1 MAGRRYFGGLEEDQE
16 GDRDG
21 LDAARPSEAHQE
33 GEYQRRQRW
42 RGYCAQCD
50 ATCIGYTSDA
60 LALTLEQY
68 AVTDT
73 GWNSVTCT
81 DEPQRHLC
89 PDSRV
94 STFVSP
100 CQSRPSIQFATF

>member
-21 LDAARPSEAHQE
+21 LDAARASEAHQE
-33 GEYQRRQRW
+33 GEYQCRQR
-42 RGYCAQCD
+42 QCGHG
-50 ATCIGYTSDA
+50 AACFKYTPDA
-60 LALTLEQY
+60 LPLALEQH
-68 AVTDT
+68 AVPDT
-73 GWNSVTCT
+73 KGDSFTCT

-89 PDSRV
+89 PDPRV

-100 CQSRPSIQFATF
+100 CQPRPSIQFANF